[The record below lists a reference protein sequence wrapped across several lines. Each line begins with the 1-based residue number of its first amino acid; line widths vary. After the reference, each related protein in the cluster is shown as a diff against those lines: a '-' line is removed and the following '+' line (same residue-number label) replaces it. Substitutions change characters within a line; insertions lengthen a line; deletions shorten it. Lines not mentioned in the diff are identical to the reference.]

1 MNEGLIPH
9 RYAKALLKFAIEKGA
24 DKHLYELM
32 NRLQDAFRQFP
43 DLDASMSNPFIDSA
57 KKVQLLLTAAGAQP
71 TDEVYSDFLKLLRN
85 NNRLSMARAIAIAYA
100 DAYRKMNHIY
110 QVEVSAAAPLDKDS
124 EERLKKLILRH
135 LDGGTMEYSFR
146 LDPSLIGGFAV
157 KVGFERL
164 DASVKNDLNR
174 IRQKLL
180 G

>member
-24 DKHLYELM
+24 DKHLYALM

-110 QVEVSAAAPLDKDS
+110 QVEVSAAAPLDKNS
-124 EERLKKLILRH
+124 EERLKKAHPPASRRRH
-135 LDGGTMEYSFR
+135 DGIQLPARPLAYR
-146 LDPSLIGGFAV
+146 
-157 KVGFERL
+157 
-164 DASVKNDLNR
+164 R
-174 IRQKLL
+174 IRCESRLRTPRCL